1 MHDPHVCLH
10 VPERYRSVE
19 SRLSGLSETDGLE
32 NVTYTLSLVR
42 AEDLEGTV
50 KCTLEHE
57 WKGTRKSGGNL
68 YVYCFKDKY
77 PSAQCQGES
86 SEKIHFIHLMCLA
99 AKVYNASSDD
109 TAGVCEYGTVCKMF
123 SEAASPHSD
132 LTTTTL
138 PETTTTLPE
147 TTTATTLPETT
158 TATTLPETTTTLPE
172 TTTTLPKTTTA
183 TTLPETTT
191 ATTLPETTTTLPET
205 TTTLPE
211 TTATSL
217 PSSTKAGIATL
228 KPTATRAE
236 TATVL
241 PSPPTTEATMKP
253 TATTLAE
260 GQTKSRRNG
269 DKQPDTGNTTGNL
282 KYFLILSLLFN
293 LILPSAV
300 FLYMRRQRAQ
310 DHTLRTEIQLQ
321 SCTLLSATDNDSET
335 NLLREKPEEKTI
347 L

>member
-1 MHDPHVCLH
+1 MTSLTCTIRMFVFMFLNAIDLSKAGCLDYLR
-10 VPERYRSVE
+10 PM
-19 SRLSGLSETDGLE
+19 DWKE

-123 SEAASPHSD
+123 SEAASPH
-132 LTTTTL
+132 
-138 PETTTTLPE
+138 
-147 TTTATTLPETT
+147 
-158 TATTLPETTTTLPE
+158 
-172 TTTTLPKTTTA
+172 
-183 TTLPETTT
+183 
-191 ATTLPETTTTLPET
+191 
-205 TTTLPE
+205 
-211 TTATSL
+211 
-217 PSSTKAGIATL
+217 
-228 KPTATRAE
+228 
-236 TATVL
+236 
-241 PSPPTTEATMKP
+241 
-253 TATTLAE
+253 
-260 GQTKSRRNG
+260 
-269 DKQPDTGNTTGNL
+269 KQPDTGNTTGNL